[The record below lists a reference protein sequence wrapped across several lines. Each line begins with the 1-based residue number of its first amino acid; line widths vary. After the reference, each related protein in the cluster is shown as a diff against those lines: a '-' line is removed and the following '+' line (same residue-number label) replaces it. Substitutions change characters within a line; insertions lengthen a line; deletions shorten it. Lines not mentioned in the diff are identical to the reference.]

1 MIPGDGLNGIVSIFS
16 VEDIQMMN
24 GRSRDG
30 RLFVDQGE
38 GGEILFTRK
47 STVMAVT

>member
-16 VEDIQMMN
+16 VEDIQMIK

-30 RLFVDQGE
+30 WLSVDQGE
-38 GGEILFTRK
+38 DGEILFTIK
-47 STVMAVT
+47 STVVVVT